1 MNANLGT
8 PLPLER
14 RAVMDMLLRTGA
26 DELGIPP
33 SLYAD
38 AREKYE
44 AVGSWLGA
52 DGSLLQAV
60 QPVISAQGS
69 IAIGTTVK
77 PLGRDEFDIDLLCL
91 LLWPDAAAAA
101 LKRAVG
107 ARLFES
113 KIYQR
118 MLKEKNRCWRL
129 NYAGQFHMDVLPA
142 IPDTMRGGDAILV
155 PDKALQTLKPS
166 NPKGYEVWFFDQA
179 SQALIVREGLR
190 ADVQP
195 LPAAPSDENKWPLQV
210 VVQILK
216 RHRDIMFGEDE
227 RAPISIIITTLAAYA
242 YQGELSVYEAIQ
254 NVLNRMVLY
263 IEEDLNGEAVISNP
277 TNREENFADKWQPH
291 PERRASFYQWLGR
304 AKQDFADLN
313 TRSLSEL
320 NQPLETIFG
329 ERVARST
336 LVKYGEQIQSRRDQG
351 IPVVA
356 GTGTL
361 ASTSVKAKV
370 APKHT
375 FYGAP

>member
-1 MNANLGT
+1 
-8 PLPLER
+8 
-14 RAVMDMLLRTGA
+14 MDMLLKSGA
-26 DELGIPP
+26 DELDIPP

-38 AREKYE
+38 AEEKYE

-60 QPVISAQGS
+60 QPVISPQGS
-69 IAIGTTVK
+69 IAIGTAVK
-77 PLGRDEFDIDLLCL
+77 PLERDEFDIDLLCL
-91 LLWPDAAAAA
+91 LLWPEATAVA

-107 ARLFES
+107 VRLRES

-118 MLKEKNRCWRL
+118 MLEEKNRCWRL

-142 IPDTMRGGDAILV
+142 IPDTVRGGDAILV
-155 PDKALQTLKPS
+155 PDKELRILKPS
-166 NPKGYEVWFFDQA
+166 NPKGYEVWFFDRAAQA
-179 SQALIVREGLR
+179 VIVKEGLR

-195 LPAAPSDENKWPLQV
+195 LPAAPSDRNKWPLQV

-227 RAPISIIITTLAAYA
+227 RAPISIIITTLAAHA
-242 YQGELSVYEAIQ
+242 YQGELSVYEAVQ

-263 IEEDLNGEAVISNP
+263 IEEGVNGEAVISNP
-277 TNREENFADKWQPH
+277 TDRAENFADKWQSH

-313 TRSLSEL
+313 MRNLGEL

-329 ERVARST
+329 ERVARSA
-336 LVKYGEQIQSRRDQG
+336 LIKYGEQMQSQRDQG
-351 IPVVA
+351 IPIAA

-361 ASTSVKAKV
+361 ASPSVKAKV

-375 FYGAP
+375 FYGSR